1 MGANAAETVREI
13 EEVRDRLQSDVETL
27 EGRLPAPAVL
37 AKRAAGVAVGG
48 GLAGA
53 GFWFLVRKL
62 RGGRRKKQAPAAV
75 QPVLQVV
82 PSDFAERMVERLD
95 DERVKRWALVAGGA
109 WILFR
114 LAELRQLR
122 KLVRP
127 SGSAGTG

>member
-13 EEVRDRLQSDVETL
+13 EEVRDRLQSDVEVL
-27 EGRLPAPAVL
+27 EERLPAPAIL
-37 AKRAAGVAVGG
+37 AKRAAGIALGG

-53 GFWFLVRKL
+53 GFWFLA
-62 RGGRRKKQAPAAV
+62 Q
-75 QPVLQVV
+75 
-82 PSDFAERMVERLD
+82 RMAERLD
-95 DERVKRWALVAGGA
+95 DERVKRWALAAGGA

-127 SGSAGTG
+127 PGSAGTD